1 MAELATERVYL
12 RPLSAQDA
20 TQTYADWMND
30 PQVNQYLE
38 TRHSPQSVESC
49 RAFIEQC
56 NADPASHLF
65 GIFLQQGHRHVGN
78 VKLGF
83 VNSHY
88 QRGQVSLFIGDKAC
102 WGQGLS
108 SEVVRLITAYGFDSL
123 GLHRLEAGCYEDN
136 LASLRIFLKRSCRLP
151 DFL

>member
-65 GIFLQQGHRHVGN
+65 GIFLQQGDRHVGN

-88 QRGQVSLFIGDKAC
+88 QRGQVSLLLATRHVG
-102 WGQGLS
+102 G
-108 SEVVRLITAYGFDSL
+108 R
-123 GLHRLEAGCYEDN
+123 GCPV
-136 LASLRIFLKRSCRLP
+136 RSCA
-151 DFL
+151 